1 MEQSNLMVIY
11 NHKPLEKPTG
21 VEEREKTADDE
32 NDDDSTKYVDIQ
44 NGWDVKHELY
54 IKEAKAQDK
63 GGRTPRRMNVD
74 REHIKEEPR
83 DLHDD
88 IQLHRTK
95 CKHWKVR
102 VLKRTSEYSFKCG
115 EGELRKTNKEH
126 EENNAAM
133 DPNQARI

>member
-1 MEQSNLMVIY
+1 M
-11 NHKPLEKPTG
+11 
-21 VEEREKTADDE
+21 EERKKTADDE

-74 REHIKEEPR
+74 REHIREEPR

-102 VLKRTSEYSFKCG
+102 VLKITSEYSFKCG